1 MVVRKVLGNEKRK
14 YEKAK
19 ELIRSRTSLE
29 SEIIEHLNPIS
40 AFGLVHTIL
49 SIEYKKIHGG
59 REWQSECH
67 CSMKSGNHYHY
78 VITIFD
84 GNDWR
89 VFEKT
94 SLSE

>member
-1 MVVRKVLGNEKRK
+1 MVVRKVLGKEKRK

-19 ELIRSRTSLE
+19 ELIRSRTNLE
-29 SEIIEHLNPIS
+29 PEIIEHLNPIS

-49 SIEYKKIHGG
+49 SLEYKKINGG
-59 REWQSECH
+59 REWQDECY
-67 CSMKSGNHYHY
+67 CNMKKTPHYHY

-84 GNDWR
+84 GDNWR

-94 SLSE
+94 SLSS

>member
-1 MVVRKVLGNEKRK
+1 MVVRKILGNEKLK

-19 ELIRSRTSLE
+19 ELIYSRTSLE
-29 SEIIEHLNPIS
+29 AEIVEHLNPIS

-49 SIEYKKIHGG
+49 SLEYKKINGG
-59 REWQSECH
+59 REWQEECH
-67 CSMKSGNHYHY
+67 CSMKAGNHYHY
-78 VITIFD
+78 IVTVFD
-84 GNDWR
+84 VDRWR